1 MFKNGLN
8 FETAKHAYYHSV
20 KMLESYLSAYALQPS
35 DLSAERKKQLEN
47 VLIEAAKSAGG
58 TAIVKVT
65 EILREEAA
73 KKGLP
78 QGTAGTSENTE
89 AKQKAEA
96 LAKAEADAAAKKK
109 RTQYLIGGG
118 IALVVVGL
126 ITAIAIKKRKR

>member
-1 MFKNGLN
+1 
-8 FETAKHAYYHSV
+8 
-20 KMLESYLSAYALQPS
+20 MLESYLSAYSLQPS

-78 QGTAGTSENTE
+78 QGTAGTSENTKAQQE
-89 AKQKAEA
+89 AEA
-96 LAKAEADAAAKKK
+96 LAKAEAEAAAKKK